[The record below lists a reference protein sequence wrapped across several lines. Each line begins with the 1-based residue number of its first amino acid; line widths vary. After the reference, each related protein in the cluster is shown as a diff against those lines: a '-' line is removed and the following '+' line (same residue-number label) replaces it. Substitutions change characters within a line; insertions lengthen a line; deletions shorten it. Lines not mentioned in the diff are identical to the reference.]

1 MIIAPKIRRAW
12 AEDTDGVLASVRA
25 AYGNFLDYGG
35 YGGACFWLPRKV
47 AMYL

>member
-1 MIIAPKIRRAW
+1 MQIAPKIRRVQ
-12 AEDTDGVLASVRA
+12 AEDTDGVLASVWA

-35 YGGACFWLPRKV
+35 YGGACFRLPRTV

>member
-1 MIIAPKIRRAW
+1 MQIAPKFRRAR

-35 YGGACFWLPRKV
+35 YRGACFRLPGKV